1 MIRRRGGAVE
11 RTRFESGRP
20 YGARGFKSHRLRHKV
35 LNRQDKTTM
44 EAEGWNMKKVTKEE
58 LDARVA
64 EMKARGLT
72 GEAPRS
78 LRPKINVRELVAK
91 L

>member
-1 MIRRRGGAVE
+1 
-11 RTRFESGRP
+11 
-20 YGARGFKSHRLRHKV
+20 
-35 LNRQDKTTM
+35 
-44 EAEGWNMKKVTKEE
+44 MKKVTKEE